1 MTQDDVKPES
11 VDLKDPRHPA
21 NDKLYAE
28 VPVEELPG
36 GESLH
41 MTAETCHAVNVWLVN
56 GHSEWFNMI

>member
-1 MTQDDVKPES
+1 MKPES

-41 MTAETCHAVNVWLVN
+41 MTAETCHAIRKDI
-56 GHSEWFNMI
+56 HSGN

>member
-1 MTQDDVKPES
+1 MKPES

-41 MTAETCHAVNVWLVN
+41 MTAETCHAISHRIVC
-56 GHSEWFNMI
+56 M